1 MMQLSVNEQTITH
14 SSLKIVRVVDGDGI
28 IVKNIFDNKEFEIR
42 FLGIDAPELKLCK
55 KLKQDEIETNLA
67 AHFLMELGKKS
78 FNYLLEIAPPNTNI
92 SICTE
97 NNNIIDV
104 YGRTLAYVYLQDGT
118 CLNEIMVANGFA
130 KPYDRF
136 YCSALPTYQ
145 SLNLIAK
152 IERKGLYTFIDKF

>member
-1 MMQLSVNEQTITH
+1 MMQLSVNEQTITQ
-14 SSLKIVRVVDGDGI
+14 SSLKIVRVVDGDGM
-28 IVKNIFDNKEFEIR
+28 IVRNIFDNKEFEIR

-78 FNYLLEIAPPNTNI
+78 FKHLLEIAPPNTNI
-92 SICTE
+92 SISTE
-97 NNNIIDV
+97 NNNVIDV

-136 YCSALPTYQ
+136 YCSELPSYQ

>member
-1 MMQLSVNEQTITH
+1 MMQLSVNEQTITQ
-14 SSLKIVRVVDGDGI
+14 SSLKIVRVVDGDGM
-28 IVKNIFDNKEFEIR
+28 IVRNIFDNKEFEIR

-92 SICTE
+92 SISTE
-97 NNNIIDV
+97 NNNVVDV

-136 YCSALPTYQ
+136 YCSELPSYQ

>member
-1 MMQLSVNEQTITH
+1 MQFNAKKNNIQKTH
-14 SSLKIVRVVDGDGI
+14 LKISKVVDGDGL
-28 IVKNIFDNKEFEIR
+28 IVKNILDNKEFEIR

-67 AHFLMELGKKS
+67 AHFLLELGKKS

-97 NNNIIDV
+97 NNNVVDV

-118 CLNEIMVANGFA
+118 CLNEIMVANGYA
-130 KPYDRF
+130 KPYNRF
-136 YCSALPTYQ
+136 YCSALPNYQ

-152 IERKGLYTFIDKF
+152 VERKRLYTFIDKF

>member
-1 MMQLSVNEQTITH
+1 MMQLSVNEQTITQ
-14 SSLKIVRVVDGDGI
+14 SSLKIVRVVDGDGM
-28 IVKNIFDNKEFEIR
+28 IVRNIFDNKEFEIR

-92 SICTE
+92 SISTE
-97 NNNIIDV
+97 NNNVIDV

-136 YCSALPTYQ
+136 YCSELPSYQ

>member
-1 MMQLSVNEQTITH
+1 MQLSVNEQTITQ
-14 SSLKIVRVVDGDGI
+14 SSLKIVRVVDGDGM
-28 IVKNIFDNKEFEIR
+28 IVRNIFDNKEFEIR

-92 SICTE
+92 SISTE
-97 NNNIIDV
+97 NNNVIDV

-136 YCSALPTYQ
+136 YCSELPSYQ

>member
-1 MMQLSVNEQTITH
+1 MQLSVNEQTITQ
-14 SSLKIVRVVDGDGI
+14 SSLKIVRVVDGDGM
-28 IVKNIFDNKEFEIR
+28 IVRNIFDNKEFEIR

-67 AHFLMELGKKS
+67 AHFLIELGKKS

-92 SICTE
+92 SISTE
-97 NNNIIDV
+97 NNNVLDV
-104 YGRTLAYVYLQDGT
+104 YGRTLAYVYLLDGT

-136 YCSALPTYQ
+136 YCSELPSYQ